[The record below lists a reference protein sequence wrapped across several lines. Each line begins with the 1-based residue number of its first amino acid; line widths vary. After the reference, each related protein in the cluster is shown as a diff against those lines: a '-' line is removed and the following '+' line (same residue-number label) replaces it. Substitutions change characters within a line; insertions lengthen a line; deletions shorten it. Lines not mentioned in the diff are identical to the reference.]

1 MFDICWVI
9 LRCNSIVFLL
19 KTTRRAWLRI
29 GVEGKSHLRI
39 NLNRLTLCIL
49 PAYLIAGYLF
59 VWSLPKE
66 MQPSALTVCA
76 RERIAYYALK
86 HGSLGSKLAH
96 FVYPRIERDS
106 RAGCSI
112 ASDYASS
119 LFYGRDLEA
128 IEILEKA
135 LKVRRK
141 AYGDTDGRT
150 IWALLSIAIPY
161 REAVDHQKAI
171 DCAKEVMKDFE
182 DQPLCE
188 EVVTAYRILISNYSA
203 MRKHKM
209 ACLTGEKL
217 VALEEAASEAPQSIM
232 SDYEMLSYHYRDAR
246 QFDKQAKM
254 ERKIKQIK
262 SQPRFHHPYQKK
274 IKIGCVCSKDDS
286 NLFDLVQ

>member
-1 MFDICWVI
+1 M
-9 LRCNSIVFLL
+9 
-19 KTTRRAWLRI
+19 
-29 GVEGKSHLRI
+29 RI

-106 RAGCSI
+106 KAGCSI

-119 LFYGRDLEA
+119 LFYKRDLEA
-128 IEILEKA
+128 IKILEKA
-135 LKVRRK
+135 MKVRRK

-150 IWALLSIAIPY
+150 IWALLSVAIPY
-161 REAVDHQKAI
+161 RESGQHQKSI

-188 EVVTAYRILISNYSA
+188 EIVIAYRLLISNYSE
-203 MRKHKM
+203 MQDYDL
-209 ACLTGEKL
+209 ACKTCEKL
-217 VALEEAASEAPQSIM
+217 IALEEAVGQAPQLLAY
-232 SDYEMLSYHYRDAR
+232 DYEMLSYHYRDAG

-254 ERKIKQIK
+254 ERKVKDITTQR
-262 SQPRFHHPYQKK
+262 SFYHPYQ
-274 IKIGCVCSKDDS
+274 IKIEIGCKCSDDDS
-286 NLFDLVQ
+286 TLFDMVQ